1 MTAFT
6 IAVQDEQVKGAL
18 QALIKRLNTREMDAM
33 LLTIGAG
40 IIERTNRR
48 FETST
53 GPDGVPWKQLSATSV
68 DMLTRRLS
76 SQKSKVTKSGSLN
89 KAGRT
94 ALAGKKLLINSNDL
108 RRQFV
113 AIAAGNTLTVANTMA
128 YAAIHQFGGTTGTK
142 SWIPGKQIPA
152 RPFLPVKPDGSIY
165 PGEQAEILK
174 ALNEYLSAGL

>member
-1 MTAFT
+1 MSFT
-6 IAVQDEQVKGAL
+6 INVQDQQVKAAL
-18 QALIKRLNTREMDAM
+18 QALSKRLNTREMDAM

-108 RRQFV
+108 RREFV
-113 AIAAGNTLTVANTMA
+113 AIAASNTLTVTNTMA
-128 YAAIHQFGGTTGTK
+128 YAAIHQFGGTTGAK

-152 RPFLPVKPDGSIY
+152 RPFLPIRKDETLY
-165 PGEQAEILK
+165 PAEQKTILAE
-174 ALNEYLSAGL
+174 LNQYLMDSL